1 MANIDRVKQALSA
14 AESSLR
20 IAKQLLN
27 EVEGAAGEKQSKS
40 VLPGTMGTYDGEN
53 MVMESGEKHPVP
65 ANYASKS
72 MLVVG
77 DTLKLVDEK
86 GNKRFKQIE
95 HVKRLKTEGV
105 LTKKD
110 GKFHVLATEGSY
122 KVLSAAVDH
131 FGAGLDDKLN
141 IWIPA
146 KNQTALWAAIESVVG
161 REKENQSKEE
171 EKSSVLAPQ
180 PEKKEDVSVQES
192 SKSTTVSAPIKTK
205 ALKIETSEK
214 EKIVK
219 SSKSKEK
226 TPVPI
231 TKTETEKSEPKKTI
245 SKSLKAFKTVVKDEV
260 DDEELA

>member
-27 EVEGAAGEKQSKS
+27 EVEGAGEKQNKS
-40 VLPGTMGTYDGEN
+40 VLPGTIGTYDGEN
-53 MVMESGEKHPVP
+53 MVTESGEKHPVP

-122 KVLSAAVDH
+122 
-131 FGAGLDDKLN
+131 
-141 IWIPA
+141 
-146 KNQTALWAAIESVVG
+146 
-161 REKENQSKEE
+161 
-171 EKSSVLAPQ
+171 
-180 PEKKEDVSVQES
+180 
-192 SKSTTVSAPIKTK
+192 
-205 ALKIETSEK
+205 
-214 EKIVK
+214 
-219 SSKSKEK
+219 
-226 TPVPI
+226 
-231 TKTETEKSEPKKTI
+231 
-245 SKSLKAFKTVVKDEV
+245 
-260 DDEELA
+260 